1 MVSFCCMNALL
12 FLLCNDSERLVRQ
25 QRKQASN
32 YKKSSLH
39 TCTTPTL
46 CNFCSSTTH
55 TVTTLVL
62 SSNSRWKKVPTKS
75 FICKHLYTTQVW
87 IKTQLWINCI
97 FWDRFSWKTYH
108 GKNPKLY
115 SCESLICVENVH
127 LPFLDR
133 NFFSHQASVQDKG
146 VVAHLVDRLSTS
158 MYLYVSKKNVFSY
171 VMFLYCLTFSSYFST
186 HPLYVLVNDVQST
199 LVVCL
204 RR

>member
-97 FWDRFSWKTYH
+97 FWDGFSWKTYH

-115 SCESLICVENVH
+115 SCESLNGVENVH
-127 LPFLDR
+127 LPFFVR
-133 NFFSHQASVQDKG
+133 NFFFSPSISSRQGCSGAFSG
-146 VVAHLVDRLSTS
+146 PSI
-158 MYLYVSKKNVFSY
+158 YLYVSVCIKKECLFLCHVFILPYIFFILSLGID
-171 VMFLYCLTFSSYFST
+171 M
-186 HPLYVLVNDVQST
+186 
-199 LVVCL
+199 
-204 RR
+204 